1 MMVSRSAS
9 TSKFQDAGWRRQ
21 VQLRLKVGWDLNAA
35 DCIVLNSY
43 MITIEH
49 KTCFGVGKANALCV
63 ALHSSLSTKAL
74 EIEANCSNKLT
85 FDNTAALSLY
95 CLYQFWDARIH
106 LGFCGSLCILCLR
119 CGDGLQV
126 ALSIQCIQNNG
137 IQFASICNGQDWS
150 RTDRK
155 QDMWWCECGIDL
167 QSARSA
173 SWISYRFISSSQ
185 AWIPLWSLHVL
196 PIEFKCKRSNTKCER
211 PAFEESSAPLAWMV
225 APLELVPGLERTKKS
240 GLQVSSIQV

>member
-95 CLYQFWDARIH
+95 CLYM
-106 LGFCGSLCILCLR
+106 SLPILR
-119 CGDGLQV
+119 CPDSSGLLRITV
-126 ALSIQCIQNNG
+126 HSVP
-137 IQFASICNGQDWS
+137 
-150 RTDRK
+150 
-155 QDMWWCECGIDL
+155 
-167 QSARSA
+167 
-173 SWISYRFISSSQ
+173 
-185 AWIPLWSLHVL
+185 PLWRWPTSYTQYPMYPEQWH
-196 PIEFKCKRSNTKCER
+196 PICINLQWPR
-211 PAFEESSAPLAWMV
+211 
-225 APLELVPGLERTKKS
+225 LVKNR
-240 GLQVSSIQV
+240 